1 MMKFQ
6 KMALLIVPMIVS
18 LTACLTPTP
27 TPTPEPKP
35 ASTPTAPKIVSVD
48 PPNDAGNIRKDANIV
63 ITFDQPMDKAATQA
77 AYQSADIPSGA
88 ATFSW
93 SGTDDATIMTVN
105 PVNDLKYATSNSL
118 STNFEPKIY
127 SFSVTNTAK
136 SASGLPLSELLSSSF
151 KTARLL
157 YMRLEIGSPLAWGD
171 VHSNGGIFRGKP
183 TIAVGD
189 DTDGSSIRG
198 FLTFDFPPGQL
209 DFESK
214 DIQSAILHVDLL
226 KIFGTPQVDGPTGL
240 YCSKVRVVNVYVG
253 GLLKLGAFEAENT
266 SPKAPSD
273 LIYLTQGFANI
284 TSLGTNFAD
293 VTSEVAKD
301 FISRLSPTGG
311 RTQFRLQCNR
321 QTNTDT
327 FADYYQFDLAT
338 EKPFI
343 FLGYLAK

>member
-27 TPTPEPKP
+27 TPPEPKP

-48 PPNDAGNIRKDANIV
+48 PLNDAGNIRKDTNIV
-63 ITFDQPMDKAATQA
+63 VTFDQPMDKAATQA

-93 SGTDDATIMTVN
+93 SDDATIMTVN
-105 PVNDLKYATSNSL
+105 PVNDLEYAKSGNL
-118 STNFEPKIY
+118 FNKVEPKIY

-136 SASGLPLSELLSSSF
+136 SASNLPLSELFSSNF

-157 YMRLEIGSPLAWGD
+157 NMRLEIGSPQAWGD
-171 VHSNGGIFRGKP
+171 VHSNGKIFRGQS

-189 DTDGSSIRG
+189 DEDGSGIRG
-198 FLTFDFPPGQL
+198 FLTFDLPSGQL
-209 DFESK
+209 NFESK
-214 DIQSAILHVDLL
+214 DIQDARLYVDLL
-226 KIFGTPQVDGPTGL
+226 KIVGTPQVDGPSGL
-240 YCSKVRVVNVYVG
+240 YCSKVRVVNIYIG
-253 GLLKLGAFEAENT
+253 GLLRLATYEAENT

-273 LIYLTQGFANI
+273 LIYLTQGYAQT
-284 TSLGTNFAD
+284 TSVGSNTAD

-301 FISRLSPTGG
+301 FLSRLSPTGG
-311 RTQFRLQCNR
+311 RTQFRLQCSR

-327 FADYYQFDLAT
+327 FSDYYQFDLT
-338 EKPFI
+338 TNKPFI
-343 FLGYLAK
+343 FLSYLAK